1 MGEKDTLSMEYLS
14 DNTRF
19 ADICNYC
26 LFDGQ
31 EVIRAEDLK
40 ELDTKEFLKLAG
52 LNQKGQQISRIRD
65 ILKHA
70 VIRSTGDCTY
80 LIIGVENQTQIH
92 YAMPVRG
99 MIYDALNYG
108 RQVNTI
114 SKHHRDKSDLKK
126 PAEFLSGFTA
136 DDYLTPVVTITV
148 YWGSEPW
155 DAPRSLHEMFHSNSA
170 LLKYVADYKLNLIS
184 PAEITDFEKF
194 RTSVGLVLEVMK
206 HQDSR
211 QSLNAIFARQT
222 FIDNLELDAA
232 KVIEG
237 FTGIKM
243 DHNEEK
249 EGLNMCKAWIDQYKF
264 GVREGELRNRVEQ
277 SIKKLRKNISVTEA
291 ADMLET
297 DADLIQRIYNAAEL
311 YAPDYDVDKIYA
323 ELQKEEESV

>member
-1 MGEKDTLSMEYLS
+1 
-14 DNTRF
+14 
-19 ADICNYC
+19 
-26 LFDGQ
+26 
-31 EVIRAEDLK
+31 
-40 ELDTKEFLKLAG
+40 
-52 LNQKGQQISRIRD
+52 
-65 ILKHA
+65 
-70 VIRSTGDCTY
+70 
-80 LIIGVENQTQIH
+80 
-92 YAMPVRG
+92 MPVRG
-99 MIYDALNYG
+99 MIYDALIYG

-114 SKHHRDKSDLKK
+114 SKNHRDKSDLKE

-323 ELQKEEESV
+323 ELQKEEVSA

>member
-31 EVIRAEDLK
+31 EVIRAENLK
-40 ELDTKEFLKLAG
+40 ELDTKEFLKLSG

-114 SKHHRDKSDLKK
+114 SKNHRDKSDLKE

-206 HQDSR
+206 HQDSE
-211 QSLNAIFARQT
+211 QAIEQVITRQT
-222 FIDNLELDAA
+222 TLHNIEYDAA

-237 FTGIKM
+237 FTGIQM
-243 DHNEEK
+243 NHEEK
-249 EGLNMCKAWIDQYKF
+249 EGFNMCKAWTDHYKS
-264 GVREGELRNRVEQ
+264 GIREGELRKIIEI
-277 SIKKLRKNISVTEA
+277 SIKQLCRNINVADTAEMLGETE
-291 ADMLET
+291 DM
-297 DADLIQRIYNAAEL
+297 IQRIYSAAEL

-323 ELQKEEESV
+323 ELQKEEAPA

>member
-52 LNQKGQQISRIRD
+52 LNQKGQHISRIRD

-70 VIRSTGDCTY
+70 VIRSTGNCTY

-92 YAMPVRG
+92 YAMPVRV

-114 SKHHRDKSDLKK
+114 SKNHRDKSDLKK

-206 HQDSR
+206 HQDNVREMEQIIAS
-211 QSLNAIFARQT
+211 QSGLYNIEQ
-222 FIDNLELDAA
+222 DAA
-232 KVIEG
+232 RVIEG
-237 FTGIKM
+237 FTGFKM
-243 DHNEEK
+243 DHNENK
-249 EGLNMCKAWIDQYKF
+249 EEFNMCKAWEDHWKLCM
-264 GVREGELRNRVEQ
+264 REGELRKIIEQ
-277 SIKKLRKNISVTEA
+277 SVKKLCNDVNA
-291 ADMLET
+291 AETAAMLEENE
-297 DADLIQRIYNAAEL
+297 ALIQRIYSAAEL

-323 ELQKEEESV
+323 ELQKEEASA

>member
-1 MGEKDTLSMEYLS
+1 
-14 DNTRF
+14 
-19 ADICNYC
+19 
-26 LFDGQ
+26 
-31 EVIRAEDLK
+31 
-40 ELDTKEFLKLAG
+40 
-52 LNQKGQQISRIRD
+52 
-65 ILKHA
+65 
-70 VIRSTGDCTY
+70 
-80 LIIGVENQTQIH
+80 
-92 YAMPVRG
+92 

-114 SKHHRDKSDLKK
+114 SKNHRDKSDLKE

-148 YWGSEPW
+148 YWGSDPW

-206 HQDSR
+206 NQDSR

-264 GVREGELRNRVEQ
+264 GVREGKLLVLIELSV
-277 SIKKLRKNISVTEA
+277 KKIHMNIPVAEA
-291 ADMLET
+291 AEMLG
-297 DADLIQRIYNAAEL
+297 ADPRLIQRIYDVAKL

-323 ELQKEEESV
+323 ELQKEETSSTINSL

>member
-114 SKHHRDKSDLKK
+114 SKKHRESTDLKK
-126 PAEFLSGFTA
+126 SAEFLSGFTA

-148 YWGSEPW
+148 YWGSDPW

-206 HQDSR
+206 HQNSVR
-211 QSLNAIFARQT
+211 EMEQIIASQPGLYNIEQ
-222 FIDNLELDAA
+222 DAA
-232 KVIEG
+232 RVIEG
-237 FTGIKM
+237 FTGIQM
-243 DHNEEK
+243 NHEEK
-249 EGLNMCKAWIDQYKF
+249 EGFNMCKAWEDHRKLCM
-264 GVREGELRNRVEQ
+264 REGELRKIIEI
-277 SIKKLRKNISVTEA
+277 SIKQLCRNVNVAETAEMLGETE
-291 ADMLET
+291 DM
-297 DADLIQRIYNAAEL
+297 IQRIYSVAEM

-323 ELQKEEESV
+323 ELQKEEVSA

>member
-114 SKHHRDKSDLKK
+114 SKKHRDKSDLKE

-155 DAPRSLHEMFHSNSA
+155 DAPCSLHEMFHSNSA

-206 HQDSR
+206 HQDS
-211 QSLNAIFARQT
+211 
-222 FIDNLELDAA
+222 
-232 KVIEG
+232 
-237 FTGIKM
+237 
-243 DHNEEK
+243 
-249 EGLNMCKAWIDQYKF
+249 
-264 GVREGELRNRVEQ
+264 VREMEQ
-277 SIKKLRKNISVTEA
+277 IIASLA
-291 ADMLET
+291 G
-297 DADLIQRIYNAAEL
+297 
-311 YAPDYDVDKIYA
+311 
-323 ELQKEEESV
+323 LQ

>member
-40 ELDTKEFLKLAG
+40 KLDTKEFLKLAG

-114 SKHHRDKSDLKK
+114 SKNHRDKSDLKE

-206 HQDSR
+206 HQDSVR
-211 QSLNAIFARQT
+211 EMEQIIASQPGLYNIEQ
-222 FIDNLELDAA
+222 DAA
-232 KVIEG
+232 RVIEG

-243 DHNEEK
+243 DHNENK
-249 EGLNMCKAWIDQYKF
+249 EEFNMCKAWEDHRKLCM
-264 GVREGELRNRVEQ
+264 REGELRNRVEQ

-323 ELQKEEESV
+323 ELQKEEASA

>member
-1 MGEKDTLSMEYLS
+1 
-14 DNTRF
+14 
-19 ADICNYC
+19 
-26 LFDGQ
+26 
-31 EVIRAEDLK
+31 
-40 ELDTKEFLKLAG
+40 
-52 LNQKGQQISRIRD
+52 
-65 ILKHA
+65 
-70 VIRSTGDCTY
+70 
-80 LIIGVENQTQIH
+80 
-92 YAMPVRG
+92 
-99 MIYDALNYG
+99 MIYNALNYG

-114 SKHHRDKSDLKK
+114 SKNHRDKSDLKE

>member
-1 MGEKDTLSMEYLS
+1 
-14 DNTRF
+14 
-19 ADICNYC
+19 
-26 LFDGQ
+26 
-31 EVIRAEDLK
+31 
-40 ELDTKEFLKLAG
+40 
-52 LNQKGQQISRIRD
+52 
-65 ILKHA
+65 
-70 VIRSTGDCTY
+70 
-80 LIIGVENQTQIH
+80 
-92 YAMPVRG
+92 MPVRG

-114 SKHHRDKSDLKK
+114 SKNHRDKSDLKE

-206 HQDSR
+206 HQDSVR
-211 QSLNAIFARQT
+211 EMEQIIASQSGLYNIEQ
-222 FIDNLELDAA
+222 DAA
-232 KVIEG
+232 RVIEG

-243 DHNEEK
+243 DHNESK
-249 EGLNMCKAWIDQYKF
+249 EEFNMCKAWEDHRKLCM
-264 GVREGELRNRVEQ
+264 REGELRKIIEI
-277 SIKKLRKNISVTEA
+277 SIKQLCRSINA
-291 ADMLET
+291 AETAAMLEENE
-297 DADLIQRIYNAAEL
+297 ALIQRIYKAAEL

-323 ELQKEEESV
+323 ELQKEDAPA

>member
-1 MGEKDTLSMEYLS
+1 
-14 DNTRF
+14 
-19 ADICNYC
+19 
-26 LFDGQ
+26 
-31 EVIRAEDLK
+31 
-40 ELDTKEFLKLAG
+40 
-52 LNQKGQQISRIRD
+52 
-65 ILKHA
+65 
-70 VIRSTGDCTY
+70 
-80 LIIGVENQTQIH
+80 
-92 YAMPVRG
+92 MPVRG
-99 MIYDALNYG
+99 MIYDALIYG

-114 SKHHRDKSDLKK
+114 SKNHRDKSDLKE

>member
-1 MGEKDTLSMEYLS
+1 
-14 DNTRF
+14 
-19 ADICNYC
+19 
-26 LFDGQ
+26 
-31 EVIRAEDLK
+31 
-40 ELDTKEFLKLAG
+40 
-52 LNQKGQQISRIRD
+52 
-65 ILKHA
+65 
-70 VIRSTGDCTY
+70 
-80 LIIGVENQTQIH
+80 
-92 YAMPVRG
+92 
-99 MIYDALNYG
+99 
-108 RQVNTI
+108 
-114 SKHHRDKSDLKK
+114 
-126 PAEFLSGFTA
+126 
-136 DDYLTPVVTITV
+136 
-148 YWGSEPW
+148 
-155 DAPRSLHEMFHSNSA
+155 MFRSNSA

-184 PAEITDFEKF
+184 PAEIVDFEKF

-232 KVIEG
+232 IVIEG

-297 DADLIQRIYNAAEL
+297 DADLIQRIYSAAEL

-323 ELQKEEESV
+323 ELQKEEAPA

>member
-114 SKHHRDKSDLKK
+114 SKKHRDKSDLKE

-155 DAPRSLHEMFHSNSA
+155 DAPCSLHEMFHSNSA

-206 HQDSR
+206 HQDSVR
-211 QSLNAIFARQT
+211 EMEQIIASQPGLYKIEQ
-222 FIDNLELDAA
+222 DAA
-232 KVIEG
+232 RVIEG

-243 DHNEEK
+243 DHNENK
-249 EGLNMCKAWIDQYKF
+249 EEFNMCKAWEDHRKLCM
-264 GVREGELRNRVEQ
+264 REGELRKIIEQ
-277 SIKKLRKNISVTEA
+277 SVKKLCNDVNA
-291 ADMLET
+291 AETAAMLEENE
-297 DADLIQRIYNAAEL
+297 ALIQRIYSAAEL

-323 ELQKEEESV
+323 ELQKEEAPA

>member
-114 SKHHRDKSDLKK
+114 SKKHRESTDLKK
-126 PAEFLSGFTA
+126 SAEFLSGFTA

-148 YWGSEPW
+148 YWGSDPW

-206 HQDSR
+206 HQNSVR
-211 QSLNAIFARQT
+211 EMEQIIASQPGLYNIEQ
-222 FIDNLELDAA
+222 DAA
-232 KVIEG
+232 RVIEG
-237 FTGIKM
+237 FTGIQM
-243 DHNEEK
+243 NHEEK
-249 EGLNMCKAWIDQYKF
+249 EGFNMCKAWEDHRKLCM
-264 GVREGELRNRVEQ
+264 REGELRKIIEI
-277 SIKKLRKNISVTEA
+277 SIKQLCRNVNVAETAEMLGETE
-291 ADMLET
+291 DM
-297 DADLIQRIYNAAEL
+297 IQRIYSVAEM

-323 ELQKEEESV
+323 ELKKEEVSA

>member
-108 RQVNTI
+108 RQANTI
-114 SKHHRDKSDLKK
+114 SKNHRDKSDLKE

-206 HQDSR
+206 HQDSVR
-211 QSLNAIFARQT
+211 EMEQIITSQPGLYNIEQ
-222 FIDNLELDAA
+222 DAA
-232 KVIEG
+232 RIIEG

-243 DHNEEK
+243 DHNENK
-249 EGLNMCKAWIDQYKF
+249 EEFNMCKAWEDHRKLCM
-264 GVREGELRNRVEQ
+264 REGELRNRVEQ

-297 DADLIQRIYNAAEL
+297 DEALIQRIYDVAKL

-323 ELQKEEESV
+323 ELQKEEAPA